1 MSKEI
6 KIVVGNIEADAILNE
21 SKTARKVYESLPI
34 SGEANLWGDEI
45 YFDVDFL
52 ADEEIGKLTVAPGDI
67 ALWLEGPALC
77 IFLGKTPISKGN
89 EIRPASVVNVIGKI
103 KDISTLYRKV
113 KDGQKM
119 TFQRQ

>member
-45 YFDVDFL
+45 YYDVEYL
-52 ADEEIGKLTVAPGDI
+52 ADEETGK
-67 ALWLEGPALC
+67 
-77 IFLGKTPISKGN
+77 
-89 EIRPASVVNVIGKI
+89 
-103 KDISTLYRKV
+103 
-113 KDGQKM
+113 
-119 TFQRQ
+119 

>member
-1 MSKEI
+1 MC
-6 KIVVGNIEADAILNE
+6 
-21 SKTARKVYESLPI
+21 
-34 SGEANLWGDEI
+34 
-45 YFDVDFL
+45 
-52 ADEEIGKLTVAPGDI
+52 
-67 ALWLEGPALC
+67 LEGPALC